1 MGKRQT
7 RVLRKHIT
15 DQLPLLQQQPLVQ
28 VILRSKAV
36 YQGKIRR
43 FNLDKLE
50 LEDRR
55 SIRHVVP
62 LEQIDEIIYDKEA
75 AF

>member
-1 MGKRQT
+1 MGKRQI
-7 RVLRKHIT
+7 RVLRKNVP
-15 DQLPLLQQQPLVQ
+15 DQLPHLQQQPLVQ

-36 YQGKIRR
+36 YQGRIRR

-50 LEDRR
+50 LMDRR